1 MSIKDFIIYW
11 KVVKKRLWLIGLL
24 LVVTLGV
31 IFLTSFLSKQVYKA
45 TTSFQVTAPLPA
57 EVTIYSEFKTS
68 STIDELLRTRGN
80 FVAVLQSKFVT
91 GQVIEELGPDMG
103 TDELLAT
110 TLVEPE
116 EDSDF
121 IDLKVT
127 AGDPSTAAAIAN
139 TLMDNAAKYFGEM
152 SAGSITANKEFI
164 QQQLKEIRGELDVAR
179 AALMQFQIEN
189 RISSSEGLLNS
200 QEDLI
205 TTLKTSRDEA
215 QVESGLEAVAVYDEL
230 ISKRERELQ
239 DLILLGS
246 EYELLQDEVRRIKDV
261 YQSLLDKETEAK
273 LKENE
278 IMSARFIQ
286 VIPASEPSHPLP
298 RFEPK
303 LFLLGAIVSLV
314 LGIML
319 AFILEFL
326 EHAETETDADG
337 PAVLREAV
345 TDSI

>member
-1 MSIKDFIIYW
+1 MSIKDLIFYW

-80 FVAVLQSKFVT
+80 FVAVLQSKFVVS
-91 GQVIEELGPDMG
+91 QVIEELGLDMD

-139 TLMDNAAKYFGEM
+139 TLMDNAARYFGEM

-164 QQQLKEIRGELDVAR
+164 QQQLREIKDELDAAR

-189 RISSSEGLLNS
+189 RISSLEGLLNS

-215 QVESGLEAVAVYDEL
+215 QVKSGTEAVSVYDEL

-246 EYELLQDEVRRIKDV
+246 EYEILQDDVKRIKDV

-319 AFILEFL
+319 AFILEYL
-326 EHAETETDADG
+326 EHVETETDADG
-337 PAVLREAV
+337 PAVLREAI